1 MSDKGLKD
9 REEERKR
16 EEASIEASKMPLM
29 DHLVELRQ
37 RLIYSIIAF
46 FAMFSLCFAISDK
59 IFNLLTWPYISV
71 VGEEKAKLI
80 AIDPFEQVFVYLK
93 VGLFGGLFLSFPM
106 IANQLYKFVAPGLYR
121 NERSAFLPYLIATP
135 VFFLLGAMFVYLFAW
150 PLVLKLS
157 LSLTQIGG
165 DGKVAIEQMMT
176 TEKYLS
182 RIMMLIMGFGIC
194 FQLPVVLTLL
204 ARAGLVSASGLR
216 SKRKIAIVAI
226 AAVAAVFTPPDPFSM
241 FALMVPML
249 LLYELAILAVI
260 HLIEKPREA
269 AAAASE
275 QA

>member
-16 EEASIEASKMPLM
+16 EEAAIEASKMPLM
-29 DHLVELRQ
+29 DHLIELRQ
-37 RLIYSIIAF
+37 RLIYSILAF
-46 FAMFSLCFAISDK
+46 FVMFSVCFAVSDK
-59 IFNLLTWPYISV
+59 IFNILTWPYLRV
-71 VGEEKAKLI
+71 VGPEKAKLI

-106 IANQLYKFVAPGLYR
+106 IANQLYKFVAPGLYK

-135 VFFLLGAMFVYLFAW
+135 VFFFLGAMFVYLFAW

-165 DGKVAIEQMMT
+165 DGQVAIEQMMT
-176 TEKYLS
+176 TEKYLA

-204 ARAGLVSASGLR
+204 ARAGLVSATGLR
-216 SKRKIAIVAI
+216 GKRKFAIVAI

-241 FALMVPML
+241 FALMLPML
-249 LLYELAILAVI
+249 LLYELAIIAVI

-269 AAAASE
+269 AAAAE
-275 QA
+275 QS

>member
-16 EEASIEASKMPLM
+16 EEAHIEASKMPLM
-29 DHLVELRQ
+29 DHLIELRQ
-37 RLIYSIIAF
+37 RLIYSILAF
-46 FAMFSLCFAISDK
+46 FAMFTLCFAVSDK
-59 IFNLLTWPYISV
+59 IFNILTWPYLRV

-93 VGLFGGLFLSFPM
+93 VGLFGGLFLSFPL
-106 IANQLYKFVAPGLYR
+106 IANQLYKFVAPGLYK

-135 VFFLLGAMFVYLFAW
+135 VFFFLGAMFVYLFAW

-157 LSLTQIGG
+157 LSLTQVGG
-165 DGKVAIEQMMT
+165 DGKVTIEQMMT

-204 ARAGLVSASGLR
+204 ARAGLVSAAGLR
-216 SKRKIAIVAI
+216 SKRKVAIVAI
-226 AAVAAVFTPPDPFSM
+226 AAVAAIFTPPDPFSM
-241 FALMVPML
+241 FALMIPMI
-249 LLYELAILAVI
+249 LLYELAIVAVI

-269 AAAASE
+269 AAAAE
-275 QA
+275 ET

>member
-9 REEERKR
+9 REEERRR

-59 IFNLLTWPYISV
+59 IFNLLTWPYLSV

-106 IANQLYKFVAPGLYR
+106 IANQLYKFVAPGLYK

-135 VFFLLGAMFVYLFAW
+135 VFFLLGALFVYLFAW
-150 PLVLKLS
+150 PLVLRLS

-182 RIMMLIMGFGIC
+182 RIMMLVMGFGIC

-241 FALMVPML
+241 FALMIPML
-249 LLYELAILAVI
+249 LLYELAILAVV

-269 AAAASE
+269 AAASE

>member
-16 EEASIEASKMPLM
+16 EEAHIEASKMPLM
-29 DHLVELRQ
+29 DHLIELRQ
-37 RLIYSIIAF
+37 RLIYSILAF
-46 FAMFSLCFAISDK
+46 FAMFTLCFAVSDK
-59 IFNLLTWPYISV
+59 IFNILTWPYLRV

-93 VGLFGGLFLSFPM
+93 VGLFGGLFLSFPL
-106 IANQLYKFVAPGLYR
+106 IANQLYKFVAPGLYK

-157 LSLTQIGG
+157 LSLTQVGG
-165 DGKVAIEQMMT
+165 DGKVTIEQMMT

-204 ARAGLVSASGLR
+204 ARAGLVSATGLR
-216 SKRKIAIVAI
+216 SKRKVAIVAI
-226 AAVAAVFTPPDPFSM
+226 AAVAAIFTPPDPFSM
-241 FALMVPML
+241 FALMIPMI
-249 LLYELAILAVI
+249 LLYELAIVAVI

-269 AAAASE
+269 AAAAE
-275 QA
+275 ET